1 MCLLRDGHFFIME
14 NIMENNRDQFLW
26 VERYRPRKLD
36 DCILPDDQLKTFREF
51 VATGEIPNM
60 LLCGSAGVG
69 KTTIARAICEELGCD
84 YIIING
90 SEESGID
97 VLRTKIREFAS
108 SVSFGGKTKV
118 VILDE
123 ADYLNPNSTQP
134 ALRAFIEEF
143 ANNCRFIFTCNFKNR
158 IIAPLHSRTAVIEFK
173 LTKAD
178 RPKMAGRFMKRLS
191 DILATENVS
200 FDEKVVAEVL
210 KKHFPDYRRVLNE
223 LQRYSV
229 SGTIDEGIL
238 VNVQEVNMKE
248 LVASLK
254 GKDFKKMRNWVV
266 DNIDNDPN
274 LIFRKIYDTILD
286 DVKYPSQLVL
296 LLADYQYKAAFAA
309 NPEINL
315 VACLAEIMAGME
327 WK

>member
-1 MCLLRDGHFFIME
+1 MRE
-14 NIMENNRDQFLW
+14 QFLW
-26 VERYRPRKLD
+26 VEKYRPHKLS
-36 DCILPDDQLKTFREF
+36 DCILPEDQLETFNQF
-51 VATGEIPNM
+51 VASGEIPNM

-97 VLRTKIREFAS
+97 VLRTKIRDFAS
-108 SVSFGGKTKV
+108 SVSFSGKTKV

-143 ANNCRFIFTCNFKNR
+143 SNNCRFIFTCNFKNR
-158 IIAPLHSRTAVIEFK
+158 IITPLHSRTSVIEFK
-173 LTKAD
+173 ISKAD
-178 RPKMAGRFMKRLS
+178 RPKMAGRFMKRLA
-191 DILATENVS
+191 DILTAENVKY
-200 FDEKVVAEVL
+200 DEKVVAEVL

-229 SGTIDEGIL
+229 SGTIDQGIL

-248 LVASLK
+248 LTTALK
-254 GKDFKKMRNWVV
+254 AKDFKKVRQWVV
-266 DNIDNDPN
+266 DNMDNDAGM
-274 LIFRKIYDTILD
+274 IFRKIYDVVVD
-286 DVKYPSQLVL
+286 EVKFPAALIV
-296 LLADYQYKAAFAA
+296 LLADYQYKSAFAA
-309 NPEINL
+309 NQEINL
-315 VACLAEIMAGME
+315 VACLAEIMASSE

>member
-1 MCLLRDGHFFIME
+1 ME

-36 DCILPDDQLKTFREF
+36 DCILPDDQLNTFRQF
-51 VATGEIPNM
+51 VESGEIPNM

-108 SVSFGGKTKV
+108 SVSFTGKTKV

-158 IIAPLHSRTAVIEFK
+158 IIAPLHSRTTVIEFK

-191 DILATENVS
+191 DILTTENVK

-238 VNVQEVNMKE
+238 SNIIEINMKE
-248 LVASLK
+248 LTDALK
-254 GKDFKKMRNWVV
+254 SKDFRKVRSWVV
-266 DNIDNDPN
+266 ENLDNDPQ
-274 LIFRKIYDTILD
+274 LIFRKIYDTVLE
-286 DVKYPSQLVL
+286 DVKYPAQLVL
-296 LLADYQYKAAFAA
+296 LIADYQYKAAFAA
-309 NPEINL
+309 NQEINL
-315 VACLAEIMAGME
+315 VACLVEIMAAVE

>member
-1 MCLLRDGHFFIME
+1 MNVTKE
-14 NIMENNRDQFLW
+14 QFLW
-26 VERYRPRKLD
+26 VEKYRPRKLD

-69 KTTIARAICEELGCD
+69 KTTIARAICEELECD

-191 DILATENVS
+191 DILATENVT

-248 LVASLK
+248 LVSSLK
-254 GKDFKKMRNWVV
+254 SKDFKKMRNWVV

-286 DVKYPSQLVL
+286 EVKYPSQLVL

>member
-1 MCLLRDGHFFIME
+1 MSEHY
-14 NIMENNRDQFLW
+14 LW
-26 VERYRPRKLD
+26 VEKYRPKKID
-36 DCILPDDQLKTFREF
+36 DCILPKEQKEYFKNLVKNGDIQ
-51 VATGEIPNM
+51 NM
-60 LLCGSAGVG
+60 LLCGTAGTG
-69 KTTIARAICEELGCD
+69 KTTVARALCEELNSD

-108 SVSFGGKTKV
+108 SVSFNGKTKV

-191 DILATENVS
+191 EILAVENVQY
-200 FDEKVVAEVL
+200 DEKVVAEVL

-223 LQRYSV
+223 LQRYSA
-229 SGTIDEGIL
+229 SGVIDAGIL
-238 VNVQEVNMKE
+238 ANVQEINMKE
-248 LVASLK
+248 LVDAMR
-254 GKDFKKMRNWVV
+254 GKDFKKVRQWVV
-266 DNIDNDPN
+266 DNIDNDPGI
-274 LIFRKIYDTILD
+274 IFRKIYDTILD
-286 DVKYPSQLVL
+286 DVKSQAALIV

-309 NPEINL
+309 NQEINL
-315 VACLAEIMAGME
+315 VACLVEIMAGVE

>member
-1 MCLLRDGHFFIME
+1 MNVSKE
-14 NIMENNRDQFLW
+14 QFLW
-26 VERYRPRKLD
+26 VEKYRPRKLD

-69 KTTIARAICEELGCD
+69 KTTIARAICEELECD

-191 DILATENVS
+191 DILATENVA